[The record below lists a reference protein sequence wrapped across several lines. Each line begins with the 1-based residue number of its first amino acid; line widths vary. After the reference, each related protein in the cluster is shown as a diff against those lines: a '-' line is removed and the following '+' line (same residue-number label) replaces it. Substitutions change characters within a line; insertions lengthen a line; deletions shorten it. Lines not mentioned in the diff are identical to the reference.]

1 MTPTE
6 RLILYGIK
14 HLIDR
19 EIFTPELRKEM
30 DKDICNKIVDLVAPL
45 KEEEPCCE
53 MPEELP
59 VTNCPLNKDFSFVS
73 NSEENKDE

>member
-19 EIFTPELRKEM
+19 ETFTPELRKEM
-30 DKDICNKIVDLVAPL
+30 DKDIWNKIVNLVAPKKL
-45 KEEEPCCE
+45 EEDCSEI
-53 MPEELP
+53 PEE
-59 VTNCPLNKDFSFVS
+59 NFSFVS
-73 NSEENKDE
+73 KDDALSGEAEQ